1 MLSDEAV
8 NEYDKT
14 YPMNPV
20 AIEEIKAYYADNAQD
35 ISFWPV
41 NDKCEAF
48 LDIIWAVTHDMCNGN
63 EIQVVIDSNDN
74 LYCSEGNPG
83 LVWFNQD
90 DKSIFGMKLP
100 IKVWIHTHPF
110 GRAFF
115 SGTDWRTINTWRPM
129 MERAIVVG
137 DNEYYSYN
145 LKSSTSKFV
154 KYKFADVGPQRVRP
168 NLYDFGGE
176 EE

>member
-8 NEYDKT
+8 AVYDNAKFD
-14 YPMNPV
+14 
-20 AIEEIKAYYADNAQD
+20 EIKAHYADNAED

-41 NDKCEAF
+41 NEACEAF
-48 LDIIWAVTHDMCNGN
+48 LDIIWATTHDLCNGN

-100 IKVWIHTHPF
+100 IKAWIHTHPF

-129 MERAIVVG
+129 MEYAIVVG
-137 DNEYYSYN
+137 VI
-145 LKSSTSKFV
+145 L
-154 KYKFADVGPQRVRP
+154 VGGV
-168 NLYDFGGE
+168 LYVIG
-176 EE
+176 

>member
-8 NEYDKT
+8 AVYDNTKFDDIKSH
-14 YPMNPV
+14 YAEN
-20 AIEEIKAYYADNAQD
+20 AEE

-41 NDKCEAF
+41 NDACHHF
-48 LDIIWAVTHDMCNGN
+48 LDLIWAVTHDVCNGN

-74 LYCSEGNPG
+74 IYCSEGNPG

-90 DKSIFGMKLP
+90 DKSVFGMKLP

-110 GRAFF
+110 GKAFF
-115 SGTDWRTINTWRPM
+115 SGTDWSTINTWRPM
-129 MERAIVVG
+129 MNYAIVVG
-137 DNEYYSYN
+137 DDEYFSYN

-154 KYKFADVGPQRVRP
+154 KYQYGHVSPPRVSP
-168 NLYDFGGE
+168 TLFDFGGE

>member
-8 NEYDKT
+8 AVYDSAKFD
-14 YPMNPV
+14 
-20 AIEEIKAYYADNAQD
+20 EIKSHYVDNAEN

-41 NDKCEAF
+41 NEECEFF
-48 LDIIWAVTHDMCNGN
+48 LDLIWAVTHDVCDGN

-74 LYCSEGNPG
+74 MYCSEGNPG

-110 GRAFF
+110 GQAFF

-129 MERAIVVG
+129 MEHAIVVG
-137 DNEYYSYN
+137 DGEYFSYN

-154 KYKFADVGPQRVRP
+154 KYQYGHVSPPRVSP
-168 NLYDFGGE
+168 TLFDFGGE

>member
-8 NEYDKT
+8 AVYDNTKFD
-14 YPMNPV
+14 
-20 AIEEIKAYYADNAQD
+20 EIKSHYAENAED

-41 NDKCEAF
+41 NDACHHF
-48 LDIIWAVTHDMCNGN
+48 LDLIWAVTHDVCNGN
-63 EIQVVIDSNDN
+63 EIQVVIDSNEN
-74 LYCSEGNPG
+74 IYCSEGNPG

-90 DKSIFGMKLP
+90 DKSVFGMKLP

-110 GRAFF
+110 GKAFF
-115 SGTDWRTINTWRPM
+115 SGTDWSTINTWRPM
-129 MERAIVVG
+129 MNYAIVVG
-137 DNEYYSYN
+137 DEEYFSYN

-154 KYKFADVGPQRVRP
+154 KYQYGHVSPPRVSP
-168 NLYDFGGE
+168 TLFDFGGE

>member
-1 MLSDEAV
+1 MLSDEVVMEDTRFDDIKSHYAE
-8 NEYDKT
+8 N
-14 YPMNPV
+14 
-20 AIEEIKAYYADNAQD
+20 AEE

-41 NDKCEAF
+41 NDACHHF
-48 LDIIWAVTHDMCNGN
+48 LDLIWAVTHDVCNGN

-110 GRAFF
+110 GKAFF
-115 SGTDWRTINTWRPM
+115 SGTDWSTINTWRPM
-129 MERAIVVG
+129 MNYAIVVG
-137 DNEYYSYN
+137 DDEYFSYN

-154 KYKFADVGPQRVRP
+154 KYQYGHVSPPRVSP
-168 NLYDFGGE
+168 TLFDFGGE

>member
-8 NEYDKT
+8 AVYDNAKFD
-14 YPMNPV
+14 
-20 AIEEIKAYYADNAQD
+20 EIKSHYADNVED

-41 NDKCEAF
+41 NEECERF
-48 LDIIWAVTHDMCNGN
+48 LDLIWAVTHDVCNGN

-74 LYCSEGNPG
+74 MYCSEGNPG

-110 GRAFF
+110 GQAFF
-115 SGTDWRTINTWRPM
+115 SGTDWRTINTWRSM
-129 MERAIVVG
+129 LESATVLG
-137 DNEYYSYN
+137 DNQFIAYDVNTEIAKKVHYGIYRQEPVG
-145 LKSSTSKFV
+145 KPEWV
-154 KYKFADVGPQRVRP
+154 KVAEDV
-168 NLYDFGGE
+168 LDGE
-176 EE
+176 E

>member
-1 MLSDEAV
+1 MLSDEV
-8 NEYDKT
+8 VMEDT
-14 YPMNPV
+14 RFD
-20 AIEEIKAYYADNAQD
+20 EIKSHYADKADD

-41 NDKCEAF
+41 NEECERF
-48 LDIIWAVTHDMCNGN
+48 LDLIWAVTHDVCNGN

-74 LYCSEGNPG
+74 IYCSEGNPG

-100 IKVWIHTHPF
+100 IKAWIHTHPF

-129 MERAIVVG
+129 MNYAIVVG
-137 DNEYYSYN
+137 DDEYFSYN

-154 KYKFADVGPQRVRP
+154 KYQYGHVSPPRVSP
-168 NLYDFGGE
+168 TLFDFGGE

>member
-8 NEYDKT
+8 AVYDNTKFD
-14 YPMNPV
+14 
-20 AIEEIKAYYADNAQD
+20 EIKTHYAENAGD

-41 NDKCEAF
+41 NDACHHF
-48 LDIIWAVTHDMCNGN
+48 LDLIWAVTNDVCNGN

-83 LVWFNQD
+83 LVWFNED

-110 GRAFF
+110 GSAFF

-129 MERAIVVG
+129 MNYAIVVG
-137 DNEYYSYN
+137 DDEYFSYN

-154 KYKFADVGPQRVRP
+154 KYRYGHVSPPRVSP
-168 NLYDFGGE
+168 TLFDFGGE

>member
-1 MLSDEAV
+1 MLSDEV
-8 NEYDKT
+8 VIDT
-14 YPMNPV
+14 RFDD
-20 AIEEIKAYYADNAQD
+20 IKSHYAENVED

-41 NDKCEAF
+41 NDACHHF
-48 LDIIWAVTHDMCNGN
+48 LDLIWAVTHDVCNGN

-74 LYCSEGNPG
+74 IYCSEGNPG

-110 GRAFF
+110 GKAFF
-115 SGTDWRTINTWRPM
+115 SGTDWSTINTWRPM
-129 MERAIVVG
+129 MNYAIVVG
-137 DNEYYSYN
+137 DDEYFSYN

-154 KYKFADVGPQRVRP
+154 KYQYGHVSPPRVSP
-168 NLYDFGGE
+168 TLFDFGGE

>member
-1 MLSDEAV
+1 MLSAKDGEGNMEHIEKFGEIRHHYAV
-8 NEYDKT
+8 YSD
-14 YPMNPV
+14 V
-20 AIEEIKAYYADNAQD
+20 

-41 NDKCEAF
+41 NEECERF
-48 LDIIWAVTHDMCNGN
+48 LDLIWAVTHDVCNGN

-74 LYCSEGNPG
+74 MYCSEGNPG

-110 GRAFF
+110 GQAFF

-129 MERAIVVG
+129 MEHAIVVG
-137 DNEYYSYN
+137 DNEYFSYN

-154 KYKFADVGPQRVRP
+154 KYQYGHVSPPRVSP
-168 NLYDFGGE
+168 TLFDFGGE